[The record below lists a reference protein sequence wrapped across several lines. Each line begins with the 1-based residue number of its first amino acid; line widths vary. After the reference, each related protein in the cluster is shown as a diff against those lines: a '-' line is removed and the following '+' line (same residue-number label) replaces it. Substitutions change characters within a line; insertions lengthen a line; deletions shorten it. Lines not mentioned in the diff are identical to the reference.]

1 MYRNLN
7 TGAIGVKATLP
18 QAVQLASA
26 HGFAGIDFSIEEAQT
41 IANEHGLDHL
51 RGLFNNAGI
60 KPGSFGFPVD
70 FRRDD
75 ATWRTGLDKLAA
87 QAALAVDLGC
97 LRTATWIMPC
107 DNTRN
112 FATYFRVL
120 VNRLRPAAQI
130 LADYG
135 IRFGLEFIGP
145 KTLRETQRFNFVHTM
160 DGMLAVCAAID
171 TGNMGLLL
179 DIFHLWTGHGTND
192 DVRRLSNADVVTVH
206 VNDARTGR
214 NADEQIDQERALPG
228 ATGVMDL
235 AGFVQALHAIGYD
248 GPVTAEPFDKTLAT
262 LSADEAVAK
271 TAASMQSI
279 GL

>member
-7 TGAIGVKATLP
+7 TGAINVKATLP
-18 QAVQLASA
+18 QSIQLAAA
-26 HGFAGIDFSIEEAQT
+26 HGFAGIDFSIGEAQT
-41 IANEHGLDHL
+41 IVDEHGLDHL
-51 RGLFNNAGI
+51 RGLFNSAGI

-75 ATWRTGLDKLAA
+75 STWRAGLDKLAA

-107 DNTRN
+107 DNSRN
-112 FATYFRVL
+112 FATYFRFL

-214 NADEQIDQERALPG
+214 SADEQMDQERALPG

-248 GPVTAEPFDKTLAT
+248 GPVAAEPFDNTLAS

>member
-18 QAVQLASA
+18 QTIQLAAA
-26 HGFAGIDFSIEEAQT
+26 HGFAGIDFSIGEAQT
-41 IANEHGLDHL
+41 IVDEHGLDHL
-51 RGLFNNAGI
+51 RGLFNDAGI

-75 ATWRTGLDKLAA
+75 ATWRAGLDKLAA

-112 FATYFRVL
+112 FATYFRFL

-214 NADEQIDQERALPG
+214 SADEQMDQERALPG

-235 AGFVQALHAIGYD
+235 AGFVQALHTIGYD